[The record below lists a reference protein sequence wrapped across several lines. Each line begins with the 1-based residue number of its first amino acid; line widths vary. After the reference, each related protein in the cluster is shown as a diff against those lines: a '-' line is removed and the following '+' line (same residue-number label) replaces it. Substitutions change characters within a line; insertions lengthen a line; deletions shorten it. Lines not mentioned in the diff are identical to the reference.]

1 MLPDPVECEN
11 GGKRTF
17 LQINGS
23 RKRTTE
29 NVFTPV
35 LARGIREL
43 RAGKFFP
50 RRMRFG
56 VKFWGMIIVSGSVVS
71 PIRRLTVLG
80 GWGWRFGVCWHSSVL
95 CSVDRSLFLIH
106 GTSRGFSPK
115 IGESFIPSHR
125 IKKYIRTSPRE
136 AYFVVYVSN
145 WNFFL
150 WESQLQIIWRRREP
164 QVRILV

>member
-56 VKFWGMIIVSGSVVS
+56 VKFWGMIIVSGSVVG

-80 GWGWRFGVCWHSSVL
+80 GVGVEVQGLLTFFCFVPSGPESIFDSWHFTWIFSE
-95 CSVDRSLFLIH
+95 DRRKLY
-106 GTSRGFSPK
+106 
-115 IGESFIPSHR
+115 SFAP
-125 IKKYIRTSPRE
+125 Y
-136 AYFVVYVSN
+136 
-145 WNFFL
+145 
-150 WESQLQIIWRRREP
+150 
-164 QVRILV
+164 